1 MRRQDIERFKVNSAI
16 KRAVRDEA
24 GNMSFLGMLVKDS
37 PYLDNDTILLTDK
50 EFNDNYIKFT
60 RAICIGTIEQTL
72 QEIAC
77 VYSKPGQIIIV
88 PAGTEKMLRMAD
100 FYSFRTFRP

>member
-37 PYLDNDTILLTDK
+37 PYLDQDTILLTDK

-72 QEIAC
+72 EEISSW
-77 VYSKPGQIIIV
+77 SKPGQIIIV
-88 PAGTEKMLRMAD
+88 PAGTEKMLRMAN